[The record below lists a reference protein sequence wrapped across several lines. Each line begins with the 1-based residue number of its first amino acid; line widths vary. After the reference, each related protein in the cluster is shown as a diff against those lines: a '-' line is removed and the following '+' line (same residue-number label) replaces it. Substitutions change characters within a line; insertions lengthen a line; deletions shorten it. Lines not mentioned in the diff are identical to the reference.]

1 MPDYKAILKIGN
13 LSFGEAR
20 VLVNPWAERAAL
32 SMTAAMP
39 PRGLRGLGLLN
50 LLQVSETVGSQN
62 NLSIS
67 LTSPLMQRGMCW
79 KLA

>member
-1 MPDYKAILKIGN
+1 MMTVTKIQKKQHE
-13 LSFGEAR
+13 L
-20 VLVNPWAERAAL
+20 ERAAL
-32 SMTAAMP
+32 SMTVAMP